1 MYVTFVVPNLSNF
14 TLLLGFILHSPPLLA
29 WLAPQM
35 AGPHSRSK
43 SPPRSSPKSDGASKV
58 QSRLAPPPTDG
69 EADKVPAKPVPE
81 QQNVGVG
88 APSRSKSCIGIL
100 FVVLGSL
107 VLATSMVASNPNAVQ
122 EIQMAVQ
129 EIQMAVQEIQMQ
141 MVKIIA
147 QKELKQAFDRRIDLE
162 LALAKSTNEVA
173 ILQNSTAGAIHA
185 QKAAQKEATEAQKEA
200 AAAKQKADEAQKEA
214 AAAKQEKTEAYKAA
228 AAAKQKADEAQKA
241 AAACS
246 AAAAKQEKTEA
257 QKAAAADKQKA
268 EEAQKAAATDKQK
281 AEEAQKAARRPRAA
295 KGSTSE
301 AEDN

>member
-1 MYVTFVVPNLSNF
+1 
-14 TLLLGFILHSPPLLA
+14 
-29 WLAPQM
+29 M

-58 QSRLAPPPTDG
+58 RPRVAPPPTDG

-100 FVVLGSL
+100 LVVLGSL

-122 EIQMAVQ
+122 EIQMTVQ
-129 EIQMAVQEIQMQ
+129 EIQMRMG
-141 MVKIIA
+141 KIIA
-147 QKELKQAFDRRIDLE
+147 QKELKQAFDKRIDLE
-162 LALAKSTNEVA
+162 LALAMSTNEVA
-173 ILQNSTAGAIHA
+173 ILQNLTAGAIHA
-185 QKAAQKEATEAQKEA
+185 QKA
-200 AAAKQKADEAQKEA
+200 AQKEA

-228 AAAKQKADEAQKA
+228 AAAEQKADEAQKA
-241 AAACS
+241 AAA
-246 AAAAKQEKTEA
+246 
-257 QKAAAADKQKA
+257 DK
-268 EEAQKAAATDKQK
+268 
-281 AEEAQKAARRPRAA
+281 QKAARRPRAA

>member
-1 MYVTFVVPNLSNF
+1 
-14 TLLLGFILHSPPLLA
+14 
-29 WLAPQM
+29 M

-58 QSRLAPPPTDG
+58 RSRVAPPPTDG

-129 EIQMAVQEIQMQ
+129 EIQMRMG
-141 MVKIIA
+141 KIIA

-162 LALAKSTNEVA
+162 LALAMSTNEVA
-173 ILQNSTAGAIHA
+173 TLQNSTAA
-185 QKAAQKEATEAQKEA
+185 
-200 AAAKQKADEAQKEA
+200 AQKEA
-214 AAAKQEKTEAYKAA
+214 AAAKQEKTEAQKEAA
-228 AAAKQKADEAQKA
+228 AANQKADEAQKA
-241 AAACS
+241 AAA
-246 AAAAKQEKTEA
+246 
-257 QKAAAADKQKA
+257 DK
-268 EEAQKAAATDKQK
+268 
-281 AEEAQKAARRPRAA
+281 QKAARRPRAA

>member
-1 MYVTFVVPNLSNF
+1 
-14 TLLLGFILHSPPLLA
+14 
-29 WLAPQM
+29 M

-58 QSRLAPPPTDG
+58 RSRLAPPPTDG
-69 EADKVPAKPVPE
+69 EADKVPVKPVPE

-129 EIQMAVQEIQMQ
+129 EIQMR

-200 AAAKQKADEAQKEA
+200 AAAEQKADEAQKEA

>member
-1 MYVTFVVPNLSNF
+1 
-14 TLLLGFILHSPPLLA
+14 
-29 WLAPQM
+29 M

-129 EIQMAVQEIQMQ
+129 EIQMRMG
-141 MVKIIA
+141 KIIA
-147 QKELKQAFDRRIDLE
+147 QKELKQAFDKRIDLE
-162 LALAKSTNEVA
+162 LALAMSTNEVA
-173 ILQNSTAGAIHA
+173 ILQNLTAGAIHA
-185 QKAAQKEATEAQKEA
+185 QKAAQKEAAAAKQEKTEAQKEVAAAKQEKTEAQKEA
-200 AAAKQKADEAQKEA
+200 AAAN
-214 AAAKQEKTEAYKAA
+214 
-228 AAAKQKADEAQKA
+228 QKADEAQKA
-241 AAACS
+241 AAA
-246 AAAAKQEKTEA
+246 
-257 QKAAAADKQKA
+257 DK
-268 EEAQKAAATDKQK
+268 
-281 AEEAQKAARRPRAA
+281 QKAARRPRAA

>member
-1 MYVTFVVPNLSNF
+1 
-14 TLLLGFILHSPPLLA
+14 
-29 WLAPQM
+29 M

-43 SPPRSSPKSDGASKV
+43 SPPRSSPKSDGASKDR
-58 QSRLAPPPTDG
+58 SRVAPPPTDG

-129 EIQMAVQEIQMQ
+129 EIQMR

-162 LALAKSTNEVA
+162 LALAMSTNEVA
-173 ILQNSTAGAIHA
+173 ILQNLTAGAIHA
-185 QKAAQKEATEAQKEA
+185 QKAAQKEAAAAKQEKTEAQKEAAAAKQEKTEAQKEA

-214 AAAKQEKTEAYKAA
+214 AAAKQEKTEAHKAA
-228 AAAKQKADEAQKA
+228 AAANQKADEAQKA
-241 AAACS
+241 AAA
-246 AAAAKQEKTEA
+246 
-257 QKAAAADKQKA
+257 DK
-268 EEAQKAAATDKQK
+268 
-281 AEEAQKAARRPRAA
+281 QKAARRPRAA

>member
-1 MYVTFVVPNLSNF
+1 
-14 TLLLGFILHSPPLLA
+14 
-29 WLAPQM
+29 M

-58 QSRLAPPPTDG
+58 RSRVAPPPTDG

-100 FVVLGSL
+100 LVVLGSL

-129 EIQMAVQEIQMQ
+129 EIQMRMG
-141 MVKIIA
+141 KIIA
-147 QKELKQAFDRRIDLE
+147 QKELKQAFDKRIDLE
-162 LALAKSTNEVA
+162 LALAMSTNEVA
-173 ILQNSTAGAIHA
+173 ILQNLTAGAIHA
-185 QKAAQKEATEAQKEA
+185 QKAAQKEA
-200 AAAKQKADEAQKEA
+200 
-214 AAAKQEKTEAYKAA
+214 AAAKQEKTEA
-228 AAAKQKADEAQKA
+228 QKE
-241 AAACS
+241 

-257 QKAAAADKQKA
+257 QKAAAAAKQEKTEAQKEAAAANQKA
-268 EEAQKAAATDKQK
+268 DEAQKAAAADK
-281 AEEAQKAARRPRAA
+281 QKAARRPRAA

>member
-1 MYVTFVVPNLSNF
+1 
-14 TLLLGFILHSPPLLA
+14 
-29 WLAPQM
+29 M

-58 QSRLAPPPTDG
+58 RSRVAPPPTDG

-100 FVVLGSL
+100 LVVLGSL

-129 EIQMAVQEIQMQ
+129 EIQMRMG
-141 MVKIIA
+141 KIIA
-147 QKELKQAFDRRIDLE
+147 QKELKQAFDKRIDLE
-162 LALAKSTNEVA
+162 LALAMSTNEVA
-173 ILQNSTAGAIHA
+173 ILQNLTAGAIHA
-185 QKAAQKEATEAQKEA
+185 QKAAQKEAAAAKQEKTEAQKEA
-200 AAAKQKADEAQKEA
+200 AAAN
-214 AAAKQEKTEAYKAA
+214 
-228 AAAKQKADEAQKA
+228 QKADEAQKA
-241 AAACS
+241 AAA
-246 AAAAKQEKTEA
+246 
-257 QKAAAADKQKA
+257 DK
-268 EEAQKAAATDKQK
+268 
-281 AEEAQKAARRPRAA
+281 QKAARRPRAA

>member
-1 MYVTFVVPNLSNF
+1 MDKESSSEMQLTLHESVPNLSKKAP
-14 TLLLGFILHSPPLLA
+14 LGRVSSCNRLLA
-29 WLAPQM
+29 RVSHTM

-58 QSRLAPPPTDG
+58 RPRVAPPPTDG

-122 EIQMAVQ
+122 EIQMTVQ
-129 EIQMAVQEIQMQ
+129 EIQMRMG
-141 MVKIIA
+141 KIIA
-147 QKELKQAFDRRIDLE
+147 QKELKQAFDKRIDLE
-162 LALAKSTNEVA
+162 LALAMSTNEVA
-173 ILQNSTAGAIHA
+173 ILQNLTAGAIHA
-185 QKAAQKEATEAQKEA
+185 QKAAQKEAA
-200 AAAKQKADEAQKEA
+200 AANQKAN
-214 AAAKQEKTEAYKAA
+214 
-228 AAAKQKADEAQKA
+228 EAQKA
-241 AAACS
+241 S
-246 AAAAKQEKTEA
+246 
-257 QKAAAADKQKA
+257 AADK
-268 EEAQKAAATDKQK
+268 
-281 AEEAQKAARRPRAA
+281 QKAARRPRAA

>member
-1 MYVTFVVPNLSNF
+1 
-14 TLLLGFILHSPPLLA
+14 
-29 WLAPQM
+29 M

-58 QSRLAPPPTDG
+58 RPRVAPPPTDG

-100 FVVLGSL
+100 LVVLGSL

-129 EIQMAVQEIQMQ
+129 EIQMRMG
-141 MVKIIA
+141 KIIA
-147 QKELKQAFDRRIDLE
+147 QKELKQAFDKRIDLE
-162 LALAKSTNEVA
+162 LALAMSTNEVA
-173 ILQNSTAGAIHA
+173 ILQNLTAGAIHA
-185 QKAAQKEATEAQKEA
+185 QKAAQKEAA
-200 AAAKQKADEAQKEA
+200 AAN
-214 AAAKQEKTEAYKAA
+214 
-228 AAAKQKADEAQKA
+228 QKADEAQKA
-241 AAACS
+241 AAA
-246 AAAAKQEKTEA
+246 
-257 QKAAAADKQKA
+257 DK
-268 EEAQKAAATDKQK
+268 
-281 AEEAQKAARRPRAA
+281 QKAARRPRAA

>member
-1 MYVTFVVPNLSNF
+1 
-14 TLLLGFILHSPPLLA
+14 
-29 WLAPQM
+29 M

-58 QSRLAPPPTDG
+58 RPRVAPPPTDG

-122 EIQMAVQ
+122 EIQMTVQ
-129 EIQMAVQEIQMQ
+129 EIQMRMG
-141 MVKIIA
+141 KIIA
-147 QKELKQAFDRRIDLE
+147 QKELKQAFDKRIDLE
-162 LALAKSTNEVA
+162 LALAMSTNEVA
-173 ILQNSTAGAIHA
+173 ILQNLTAGAIHA
-185 QKAAQKEATEAQKEA
+185 QKAAQKEA
-200 AAAKQKADEAQKEA
+200 
-214 AAAKQEKTEAYKAA
+214 AAAKQEKTEA
-228 AAAKQKADEAQKA
+228 QKE
-241 AAACS
+241 

-257 QKAAAADKQKA
+257 QKAAAAAEQKVN
-268 EEAQKAAATDKQK
+268 EAQKAAAAAEQKVNEAQK
-281 AEEAQKAARRPRAA
+281 AAAADKQKAARRPRAA

>member
-1 MYVTFVVPNLSNF
+1 
-14 TLLLGFILHSPPLLA
+14 
-29 WLAPQM
+29 M

-58 QSRLAPPPTDG
+58 RPRVAPPPTDG

-100 FVVLGSL
+100 LVVLGSL

-129 EIQMAVQEIQMQ
+129 EIQMRMG
-141 MVKIIA
+141 KIIA
-147 QKELKQAFDRRIDLE
+147 QKELKQAFDKRIDLE
-162 LALAKSTNEVA
+162 LALAMSTNEVA
-173 ILQNSTAGAIHA
+173 ILQNLTAGAIHA
-185 QKAAQKEATEAQKEA
+185 QKAAQKE
-200 AAAKQKADEAQKEA
+200 
-214 AAAKQEKTEAYKAA
+214 
-228 AAAKQKADEAQKA
+228 
-241 AAACS
+241 

-268 EEAQKAAATDKQK
+268 
-281 AEEAQKAARRPRAA
+281 ARRPRAA

>member
-1 MYVTFVVPNLSNF
+1 
-14 TLLLGFILHSPPLLA
+14 
-29 WLAPQM
+29 M

-43 SPPRSSPKSDGASKV
+43 SPPRSSPKSDGASKDR
-58 QSRLAPPPTDG
+58 SRVAPPPTDG

-129 EIQMAVQEIQMQ
+129 EIQMR

-162 LALAKSTNEVA
+162 LALAMSTNEVA
-173 ILQNSTAGAIHA
+173 MLQNSTAA
-185 QKAAQKEATEAQKEA
+185 AQKEA
-200 AAAKQKADEAQKEA
+200 AAAKQEKTEAQKEA
-214 AAAKQEKTEAYKAA
+214 AAAKQEKTEA
-228 AAAKQKADEAQKA
+228 QKE
-241 AAACS
+241 

-268 EEAQKAAATDKQK
+268 DEAQKAAAADK
-281 AEEAQKAARRPRAA
+281 QKAARRPRAA

>member
-1 MYVTFVVPNLSNF
+1 
-14 TLLLGFILHSPPLLA
+14 
-29 WLAPQM
+29 M

-58 QSRLAPPPTDG
+58 RSRVAPPPTDG

-100 FVVLGSL
+100 LVVLGSL

-129 EIQMAVQEIQMQ
+129 EIQMRMG
-141 MVKIIA
+141 KIIA
-147 QKELKQAFDRRIDLE
+147 QKELKHLE
-162 LALAKSTNEVA
+162 LALAMSTNEVA
-173 ILQNSTAGAIHA
+173 ILQNLTAGAIHA
-185 QKAAQKEATEAQKEA
+185 QKAAQKE
-200 AAAKQKADEAQKEA
+200 
-214 AAAKQEKTEAYKAA
+214 
-228 AAAKQKADEAQKA
+228 
-241 AAACS
+241 

-268 EEAQKAAATDKQK
+268 
-281 AEEAQKAARRPRAA
+281 ARRPRAA